1 MGRDQLRVLATGAAS
16 LVLLIAATLVVD
28 WFRLEM
34 PGIDSFGIDLRSA
47 HGCDAA
53 GKLCASTSLSGMR
66 GGYPALAAVT
76 FFGGLAFGV
85 AVAFTVG
92 RKLLI
97 GDGSPSLWSKGAQT
111 LGGIVFFSALGAG
124 FVFNPDTGAEQMMSG
139 LFDLT
144 ITITRTW
151 APIAMLGAV
160 VLGQLAVYFARV
172 DSSTT
177 AVHEPAPTLPPARA
191 VIIPAHL
198 RDATPVPTAPAPIPT
213 APAPVPPELRGKLRY
228 AIRVA
233 EISRGGID
241 ARREDGSSVLVMWRD
256 VIGVVARRLPSELGP
271 TTFIDVVSTA
281 GATVR
286 VLPWTKLA
294 FDDGR
299 VLDDSSEAA
308 RALALLGVVT
318 ERCPDLTIDPATR
331 KFIETRGEAAKLP
344 DLATLAAH
352 DERLA

>member
-1 MGRDQLRVLATGAAS
+1 MGRDQLRVLATGTAS

-34 PGIDSFGIDLRSA
+34 PGLDSFGIDLRSA
-47 HGCDAA
+47 HGCDAL
-53 GKLCASTSLSGMR
+53 GNVCASTSLSEMR

-76 FFGGLAFGV
+76 FFGGLAFGAAV
-85 AVAFTVG
+85 AVTVG
-92 RKLLI
+92 RKLLT
-97 GDGSPSLWSKGAQT
+97 GDGSPSIWSRGAQT
-111 LGGIVFFSALGAG
+111 LGGIVFFAALGAG
-124 FVFNPDTGAEQMMSG
+124 FVFNPDTGAERMMSS
-139 LFDLT
+139 LLDIT

-151 APIAMLGAV
+151 APFAMLGAV
-160 VLGQLAVYFARV
+160 FLGQLAVYFARV

-177 AVHEPAPTLPPARA
+177 ALPDPVPTLPPARA
-191 VIIPAHL
+191 VVIPAHL
-198 RDATPVPTAPAPIPT
+198 RDATPIPT
-213 APAPVPPELRGKLRY
+213 AAATVPPELRGKLRY
-228 AIRVA
+228 AVRVA
-233 EISRGGID
+233 ELSRGGID

-286 VLPWTKLA
+286 VLPWTKLS

-308 RALALLGVVT
+308 RALALLAVVT

>member
-28 WFRLEM
+28 WFRIEM

-47 HGCDAA
+47 HGCDAF
-53 GKLCASTSLSGMR
+53 GNVCVSTSLSEMK

-76 FFGGLAFGV
+76 FFGGLAFGA

-92 RKLLI
+92 RKLLT
-97 GDGSPSLWSKGAQT
+97 GDGSPSLWSRGAQT
-111 LGGIVFFSALGAG
+111 LGGIVFFAAVGAG
-124 FVFNPDTGAEQMMSG
+124 WVFNPDTGAEQMARF
-139 LFDLT
+139 LDLT

-151 APIAMLGAV
+151 APFAMLGAV

-172 DSSTT
+172 DSST
-177 AVHEPAPTLPPARA
+177 AALPEPVPTLPPARA

-198 RDATPVPTAPAPIPT
+198 RDATPIPT
-213 APAPVPPELRGKLRY
+213 APAAVPPDLSGKLRY
-228 AIRVA
+228 AVRVA
-233 EISRGGID
+233 EFSRGGID

-286 VLPWTKLA
+286 ILPWTKLS